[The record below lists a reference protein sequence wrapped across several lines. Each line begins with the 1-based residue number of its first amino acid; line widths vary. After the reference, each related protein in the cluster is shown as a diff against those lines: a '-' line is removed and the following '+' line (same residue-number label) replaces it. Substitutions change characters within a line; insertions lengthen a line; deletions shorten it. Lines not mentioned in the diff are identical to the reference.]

1 MIKVSVIITT
11 FGKPD
16 YLQKAIK
23 SVFQQTLDS
32 IELIVVDDNN
42 PDTEARLL
50 TESMVENLIN
60 SNEKIIYLK
69 HEYNKNG
76 STARN
81 TGVAK
86 AKGKYIS
93 FLDSDDEY
101 YTERLE
107 KCFDKIEQCSN
118 KIAGVYT
125 GCEFR
130 KNGKRYHVHN
140 KVQSGNFIVD
150 ALACTFMLSTGSNI
164 FIRKR
169 VYDELNGFDVTFL
182 RHQDYEFL
190 VRMFKKYSLQA
201 ISEVL
206 VIKNNENL
214 NLPDVYKMIEVKSH
228 FLNKFKAIIQS
239 LENHNQ
245 SYIYH
250 SHYICIAEHAL
261 KTKQLPLGNYY
272 YLEAKAH
279 GTLTIRSRFRRTIF
293 TILNFI
299 KE

>member
-11 FGKPD
+11 FGRPD
-16 YLQKAIK
+16 YLEKAIK
-23 SVFQQTLDS
+23 SVLKQTLDS
-32 IELIVVDDNN
+32 IELIIVDDNN

-76 STARN
+76 ATARN

-130 KNGKRYHVHN
+130 KKGKRYHVHN
-140 KVQSGNFIVD
+140 KVHGGNFLVTT
-150 ALACTFMLSTGSNI
+150 LANKFMLSTGSNI
-164 FIRKR
+164 FIRKC
-169 VYDELNGFDVTFL
+169 VVDGLGGFDEKFV
-182 RHQDYEFL
+182 RHQDTEFL
-190 VRMFKKYSLQA
+190 VRVFEKYDLEA
-201 ISEVL
+201 VSEVL

-214 NLPDVYKMIEVKSH
+214 NLPDVYKMIDIKERFLHK
-228 FLNKFKAIIQS
+228 FKPIIQALNK
-239 LENHNQ
+239 NNQ
-245 SYIYH
+245 RFIYQN
-250 SHYICIAEHAL
+250 HYISLAEHAL
-261 KTKQLPLGNYY
+261 RTKQFSLANDY
-272 YLEAKAH
+272 YLQAKEQ
-279 GTLTIRSRFRRTIF
+279 GSLKIRIRFRRAIY

-299 KE
+299 K